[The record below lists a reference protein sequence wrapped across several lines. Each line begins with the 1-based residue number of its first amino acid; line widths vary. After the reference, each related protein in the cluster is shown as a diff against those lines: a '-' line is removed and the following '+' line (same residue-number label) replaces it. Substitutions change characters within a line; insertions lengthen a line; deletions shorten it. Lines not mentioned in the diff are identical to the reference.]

1 MQTVIAD
8 QPYQGFAEEDSWA
21 DEAIDDVATG
31 PALPAI
37 LLNAALA
44 LTVAGGT
51 FFLARF
57 LLDGTLLTSTVIAT
71 LALLIAF
78 TPLGVLAA
86 RLTGRPVLVGNLG
99 WGCGVLVMTLLFF
112 GLCGLSG
119 AVAALLVRAAGL
131 AAR

>member
-8 QPYQGFAEEDSWA
+8 QPYPGFDEEDTWA
-21 DEAIDDVATG
+21 DASVDDMATG

-44 LTVAGGT
+44 LAAAGGA
-51 FFLARF
+51 FALARF
-57 LLDGTLLTSTVIAT
+57 LLDGTVLTSTVIAM
-71 LALLIAF
+71 LVLLIAF
-78 TPLGVLAA
+78 TPLGILSA

-112 GLCGLSG
+112 CLCGLSG